1 MWPLSLIAVA
11 IPLSALQPERG
22 LQTLS
27 AAFEDLT
34 RRVSSS
40 VVQIYMSGSGFA
52 YDPDAAVAG
61 LTPRQ
66 TGSGSGVIV
75 DPDGYIVTN
84 GHVVEGASKVLVALA
99 RSERPR
105 DARIIGID
113 KELDLAVLKIEG
125 TGLRA
130 ISFGDS
136 DQVRAGQ
143 IVLALGSPL
152 GLRNSITMGVV
163 SATARYLDN
172 EDLVPYIQTDAT
184 INPGNSGGPLL
195 NVEGKLI
202 GISTFI
208 LSHSG
213 GSEGVGFAIPSN
225 IVRSTYQQLRKY
237 GRVRRGDIGIHAETV
252 NPAMAAGLG
261 LARDT
266 GVIAADVF
274 PDSSA
279 EGAGVRPG
287 DMLVSLDGRPLD
299 DARQF
304 DLFLT
309 HRTEGEQ
316 VKLTVLRGAQRMDFT
331 VPVHERSEDE
341 DRFAEFADPQKH
353 LVAQLGVLCIAID
366 GKIRE
371 AIGPLR
377 FPHGVLVA
385 ARAPDPQGQ
394 EIDLHA
400 GDVVYSLNNQTV
412 HSVDGLRKLLAR
424 LKPGDA
430 AALQIERDETLHYIA
445 FRLE

>member
-1 MWPLSLIAVA
+1 
-11 IPLSALQPERG
+11 
-22 LQTLS
+22 
-27 AAFEDLT
+27 
-34 RRVSSS
+34 
-40 VVQIYMSGSGFA
+40 
-52 YDPDAAVAG
+52 
-61 LTPRQ
+61 
-66 TGSGSGVIV
+66 
-75 DPDGYIVTN
+75 
-84 GHVVEGASKVLVALA
+84 
-99 RSERPR
+99 
-105 DARIIGID
+105 
-113 KELDLAVLKIEG
+113 
-125 TGLRA
+125 
-130 ISFGDS
+130 
-136 DQVRAGQ
+136 
-143 IVLALGSPL
+143 
-152 GLRNSITMGVV
+152 
-163 SATARYLDN
+163 
-172 EDLVPYIQTDAT
+172 
-184 INPGNSGGPLL
+184 
-195 NVEGKLI
+195 VEGKLI

-316 VKLTVLRGAQRMDFT
+316 VKLTVLRGAQRMDFA

-400 GDVVYSLNNQTV
+400 GDVVYSLNNQAV

-424 LKPGDA
+424 LKPGAA